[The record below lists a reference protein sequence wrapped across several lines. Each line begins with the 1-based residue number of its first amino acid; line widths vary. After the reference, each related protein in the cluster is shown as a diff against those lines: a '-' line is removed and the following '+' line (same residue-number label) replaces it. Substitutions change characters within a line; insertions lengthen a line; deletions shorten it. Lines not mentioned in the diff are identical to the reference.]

1 MTVYEAI
8 TRVDGLKFNTVP
20 REEKLRWLS
29 QVEGNVVL
37 QVVRKHRGGENAPL
51 PVLEPE
57 TELTVGAPFDALYL
71 RWLEAQ
77 IDYHNGEF
85 DKFNAAMLL
94 FNAAWREFENY
105 YKQEHGSPSGTCR
118 FRF

>member
-20 REEKLRWLS
+20 REEKLRWLA
-29 QVEGNVVL
+29 QLEGNVVL
-37 QVVRKHRGGENAPL
+37 QVVRKHTGGEAARIPAL
-51 PVLEPE
+51 DMES
-57 TELTVGAPFDALYL
+57 ELTVPVPFDALYL
-71 RWLEAQ
+71 RWLEDQ

-94 FNAAWREFENY
+94 FNAAWREFESY

>member
-20 REEKLRWLS
+20 REEKVRWLA
-29 QVEGNVVL
+29 QLEGNVVV
-37 QVVRKHRGGENAPL
+37 QVIRKHAGGEKSEV
-51 PVLEPE
+51 PVLEME
-57 TELTVGAPFDALYL
+57 SQLLVLAPFDVLYL

-94 FNAAWREFENY
+94 FNAAWQDFENFY
-105 YKQEHGSPSGTCR
+105 RQEHSPVGGKCR